1 MLKNEQNRSREYS
14 AKPLH
19 FTDDDRGVL
28 GGPPSKSEYT
38 SDAWKYLGATYTRIE
53 EPAIFA
59 AWLVLHKTFWP
70 KCTVV
75 VAALHTFSTYPE
87 PAEKLKF
94 IPLIHLFSLAP
105 QSAAM
110 AAIATQCSPQPQNAA
125 TSVLPLL
132 APQLFSLDSAL

>member
-94 IPLIHLFSLAP
+94 ITSKRRDVRPPVARSPVVLARFSTL
-105 QSAAM
+105 SARQLVRFSE
-110 AAIATQCSPQPQNAA
+110 TQARR
-125 TSVLPLL
+125 
-132 APQLFSLDSAL
+132 